1 MAKLIFSAIIFLA
14 LATTTATAGTVYK
27 WVDGTRTVY
36 SQTPPPP
43 GVKFE
48 IVEEKRAS
56 VDTAGATART
66 ESYGDVVSDGQ
77 KRRDA
82 EKMERERIAES
93 NKIKEE
99 NCQIAKDNLASLT
112 SRGQVTIKEGDLY
125 RKLTEE
131 ERQERI
137 KTAEQGVTEF
147 CD

>member
-1 MAKLIFSAIIFLA
+1 MAKPIFYVIVFLM
-14 LATTTATAGTVYK
+14 LATTATAGTVYK
-27 WVDGTRTVY
+27 WVEGTRTVY

-56 VDTAGATART
+56 VDTTAATDRT
-66 ESYGDVVSDGQ
+66 QRYGDAISDGQ
-77 KRRDA
+77 KRREA

-99 NCQIAKDNLASLT
+99 NCQIARDNLASLT
-112 SRGQVTIKEGDLY
+112 SRGQVTIKEGELY

-137 KTAEQGVTEF
+137 KTAEQGVSEF

>member
-1 MAKLIFSAIIFLA
+1 MAKLIFSAFFFLA
-14 LATTTATAGTVYK
+14 LATTAATAGTVYK

-56 VDTAGATART
+56 VDTAGAKDRT
-66 ESYGDVVSDGQ
+66 QRYGDAVESGQ
-77 KRRDA
+77 KRRDV
-82 EKMERERIAES
+82 EKMERERVAES

-99 NCQIAKDNLASLT
+99 NCQIAKDNLSSLT
-112 SRGQVTIKEGDLY
+112 SRGQVTIKEGELY